1 MHQLRTEV
9 VSHLD
14 LIDAM
19 EAATRAL
26 VPADGPKPS
35 TSQESSP
42 EDAAELPETTI
53 EK

>member
-1 MHQLRTEV
+1 MRQLRTEV
-9 VSHLD
+9 EGQLD
-14 LIDAM
+14 LLDAM

-42 EDAAELPETTI
+42 EDAAELPETTN
-53 EK
+53 EG